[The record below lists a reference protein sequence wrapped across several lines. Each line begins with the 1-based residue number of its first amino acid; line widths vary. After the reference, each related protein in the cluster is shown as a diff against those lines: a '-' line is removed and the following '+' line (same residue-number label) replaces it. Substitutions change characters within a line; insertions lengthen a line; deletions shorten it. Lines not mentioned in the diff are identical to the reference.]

1 MKPNSARAGR
11 RSRILKVAGALL
23 ALAFLLFLPRF
34 YRWGLAAAL
43 VIDTLKANEITFL
56 SHLGPDPVRFSTQVP
71 GLGGPVAADLYLP
84 GEGFPRRAMLLI
96 HGVNE
101 TGKDDARII
110 ALASNL
116 ARTRTAVLVPDFPNF
131 RHLQIGSSDVVAVV
145 EATSALVERFPELC
159 RLGHAHGCGLFS
171 FSYGVG
177 PALIAAAD
185 PRVRDRIGFVVAFG
199 GYADLTEVIRF
210 VTTGQASDPRV
221 KAVPF
226 PWAKWVFLAANASL
240 VRNELDRRLLG
251 EIAQRKLN
259 DPKADVQTLA
269 DKLES
274 EGQALWLLM
283 TNRDPHQTETLIA
296 GLSPAIQEQIEAL
309 SPLSRIPNIQARLLL
324 IHGASDRSI
333 PFTESERIAAAA
345 PNRASLTITRIFTHV
360 DLLTPERGG
369 FRSTWR
375 YAIEAWRLIAFAD
388 ELLAQRGR
396 EAIDAELAE

>member
-1 MKPNSARAGR
+1 MKPDSARAGR
-11 RSRILKVAGALL
+11 RSRVLKVAGAFL
-23 ALAFLLFLPRF
+23 ALVFLLFLPRF

-43 VIDTLKANEITFL
+43 VIDTLNANKISLL
-56 SHLGPDPVRFSTQVP
+56 SHLGPDPVRLSTHVP
-71 GLGGPVAADLYLP
+71 GLGGPVAADLYIP

-101 TGKDDARII
+101 TGKDDARVI

-116 ARTRTAVLVPDFPNF
+116 ARARTAVLVPDFPNF
-131 RHLQIGSSDVVAVV
+131 RHLHIGSSDAVAAV
-145 EATSALVERFPELC
+145 EAISALVERFPELC
-159 RLGHAHGCGLFS
+159 RSDHAHGCGLFS

-199 GYADLTEVIRF
+199 GYADLTEVVRF

-221 KAVPF
+221 EAVPY
-226 PWAKWVFLAANASL
+226 PWAKWVFLAANAGL
-240 VRNELDRRLLG
+240 VGNELDRRLLG

-269 DKLES
+269 GKLEP

-283 TNRDPHQTETLIA
+283 MNREPRKTETLIA

-309 SPLSRIPNIQARLLL
+309 SPLSRIPNVHARLLL

-345 PNRASLTITRIFTHV
+345 PDRASLTITRIFAHV
-360 DLLTPERGG
+360 DPLGPEQGG
-369 FRSTWR
+369 LRSTWR
-375 YAIEAWRLIAFAD
+375 YAFEAWRLISFAD
-388 ELLAQRGR
+388 ELLAQKG
-396 EAIDAELAE
+396 